1 MHSEGIHR
9 GLVVEPILHELG
21 GKLLR
26 NSHDKREVTAK
37 SDKQACVHCVPLNV
51 VDASTIAILNQSDI
65 RVMLL

>member
-1 MHSEGIHR
+1 MNWEGSSSETAM
-9 GLVVEPILHELG
+9 
-21 GKLLR
+21 
-26 NSHDKREVTAK
+26 SQDKREVTAK